1 MQLVAVTIFPL
12 KGARG
17 IAVPAA
23 DMEPRGLKDDRR
35 WMLVDPRGRC
45 VTQREMPALARLV
58 AEPIPQGIRLSFD
71 GDAAEIEVPSA
82 EADRIPVTIWNSSLL
97 LPEAKPAAKWL
108 SRAFA
113 QPLGLVFQP
122 DDARRPVEDHAE
134 DIDEVSLADGFPILI
149 VTTASFE
156 ALRREVGPD
165 LLMSRFRPNL
175 VIDGAAAWEDDGW
188 ASIRVGA
195 VEMDVVKPCP
205 RCAVTTVDQE
215 RGVFAGDEPLATLRR
230 IRMSGD
236 RRVVGVLFGWN
247 AIPRRLGTVR
257 VGDTVEV
264 IGAREPWP
272 IRPERHAEM
281 A

>member
-35 WMLVDPRGRC
+35 WMLVGPRGRC

-58 AEPIPQGIRLSFD
+58 AEPTLSGLHLSFD
-71 GDAAEIEVPSA
+71 GDAAEVEVPSA
-82 EADRIPVTIWNSSLL
+82 EVDRIPVTIWNSSLL